1 MDTETTIKRDI
12 FTISLFLYRNSVM
25 ESFEINSISQA
36 HRAMGL
42 PTPKHPLVTVVQ
54 TKDFDT
60 ELNFNGVKIINNL
73 YQITLKQLGCGN
85 LMYGKN
91 SYDYEEGTLVFT
103 SPGQVTVFE
112 GEIPTENDTDEGWI
126 LAFHPDLIRKSTL
139 SDKIDTYS
147 FFHYDVNEALHL
159 SEEELSTIEGLLDKI
174 VKEYSQNLD
183 KYSQNLIISNI
194 ELLLDYCTRFYDRQ
208 FYTRTN
214 LNTDIVSKFERL
226 LKTYYQTDVVNE
238 LGIPNVQYLA
248 DKLNYSANYLS
259 DLLKKETGKTAQ
271 EHIHLF
277 VIERAKNTLLNTN
290 QSISEIGYALGFE
303 YPQHFSNLFK
313 SKTGFSPS
321 EYRNLN

>member
-1 MDTETTIKRDI
+1 MQ
-12 FTISLFLYRNSVM
+12 
-25 ESFEINSISQA
+25 SFEINTISQA
-36 HRAMGL
+36 HQSVGL
-42 PTPKHPLVTVVQ
+42 PAPKHPLVSVVKSAEFKP
-54 TKDFDT
+54 TIDFR
-60 ELNFNGVKIINNL
+60 GVRVINNL

-112 GEIPTENDTDEGWI
+112 GEMPDDNENDKGWT
-126 LAFHPDLIRKSTL
+126 LAFHPDLIRKSKL
-139 SDKIDTYS
+139 SDKMDGYS

-159 SEEELSTIEGLLDKI
+159 SEEELHTIEDLLDKI

-183 KYSQNLIISNI
+183 KHSQNLIISNI
-194 ELLLDYCTRFYDRQ
+194 ELLLDYCTRYYDRQ

-214 LNTDIVSKFERL
+214 LNLDYVSKFEKL
-226 LKTYYQTDVVNE
+226 LKRYYEKEDVLE
-238 LGIPNVQYLA
+238 KGIPSVKYLA
-248 DKLNYSANYLS
+248 SQLNFSSSYLS

-277 VIERAKNTLLNTN
+277 VIEKAKNQLLSSNN
-290 QSISEIGYALGFE
+290 SISQIGYSLGFE

-313 SKTGFSPS
+313 SKTGLSPS

>member
-1 MDTETTIKRDI
+1 MET
-12 FTISLFLYRNSVM
+12 FQ
-25 ESFEINSISQA
+25 INSISQA
-36 HRAMGL
+36 HQAMGL
-42 PTPKHPLVTVVQ
+42 PKPKHPLVTVVHP
-54 TKDFDT
+54 KDFDT
-60 ELNFNGVKIINNL
+60 KLNFSGVKIINNL
-73 YQITLKQLGCGN
+73 YQVTLKQVGCGN

-103 SPGQVTVFE
+103 SPGQVTMFE
-112 GEIPTENDTDEGWI
+112 GEMPQNDETNEGWI

-139 SDKIDTYS
+139 SEKIDSYS
-147 FFHYDVNEALHL
+147 FFNYDVNEALHL
-159 SEEELSTIEGLLDKI
+159 SEDELETIEGLLDKI

-183 KYSQNLIISNI
+183 KHSQNLIISNI

-214 LNTDIVSKFERL
+214 LNSDFVSKFERL
-226 LKTYYQTDVVNE
+226 LKTYYQSDVVND

-248 DKLNYSANYLS
+248 NKLNFSSNYLS

-277 VIERAKNTLLNTN
+277 VIERAKNTLLNSGL
-290 QSISEIGYALGFE
+290 SISEIGYSLGFE

-313 SKTGFSPS
+313 SKTGMSPT
-321 EYRNLN
+321 EFRNVN